1 MEGPAPRPRGLRG
14 LVQRLGPRL
23 TALAVVDLV
32 LVLGA
37 VTVAGLVL
45 TGGLDRTAGSG
56 QSSQSP
62 GPSGTAALEEGV
74 SSPTIPATAAKPPA
88 GALTLTEFAAPSRN
102 IVCRIRPDSATCTIA
117 SFAYPTPPVTS
128 ASAPASSSSSTSAPS
143 SSPTACTDGTV
154 GHLFVVTKDG
164 VQIPCLPGPAPAAAP
179 AGIPVLAYGTATSVN
194 GFTCSSDPSGIL
206 CRHDESGHGFKI
218 ARAGFGTL

>member
-23 TALAVVDLV
+23 TALAVVDVV

-45 TGGLDRTAGSG
+45 IGGLGRTSGSD

-102 IVCRIRPDSATCTIA
+102 IVCRIMPDSATCTIA
-117 SFAYPTPPVTS
+117 SFAYPTPPATS
-128 ASAPASSSSSTSAPS
+128 ASASSSTPTSS
-143 SSPTACTDGTV
+143 SSPTACSGGTV

-164 VQIPCLPGPAPAAAP
+164 VQIPCLPGRPPAVAP
-179 AGIPVLAYGTATSVN
+179 AGATVLAYGTATSVN

-206 CRHDESGHGFKI
+206 CRHDASGHGFTL

>member
-1 MEGPAPRPRGLRG
+1 MEGAAPRDSGLRG
-14 LVQRLGPRL
+14 LVQRLGPKL

-37 VTVAGLVL
+37 VTVAGLLL
-45 TGGLDRTAGSG
+45 TGGLDRTAGSH

-74 SSPTIPATAAKPPA
+74 SSPTIAATAAKPPA
-88 GALTLTEFAAPSRN
+88 GALALTEFAAPSRN
-102 IVCRIRPDSATCTIA
+102 IVCRIMPESATCTIA
-117 SFAYPTPPVTS
+117 SFASPPPPATS
-128 ASAPASSSSSTSAPS
+128 ASPSSSTPS
-143 SSPTACTDGTV
+143 SSPAACPGGTV

-179 AGIPVLAYGTATSVN
+179 ASIPVLAYGTATSVN

-206 CRHDESGHGFKI
+206 CRHDASGHGFKI

>member
-1 MEGPAPRPRGLRG
+1 MEGAAPRQRGLRG
-14 LVQRLGPRL
+14 LVERLGPRL

-37 VTVAGLVL
+37 VTVAGLLL
-45 TGGLDRTAGSG
+45 TGGLDRTAGSH

-74 SSPTIPATAAKPPA
+74 SSPTIPAIAGKPPA

-102 IVCRIRPDSATCTIA
+102 IVCRIMPDSATCTIA

-128 ASAPASSSSSTSAPS
+128 ASASPSSSSP
-143 SSPTACTDGTV
+143 SSPTACTGGTV

-179 AGIPVLAYGTATSVN
+179 ASIPVLAYGTATSVN

>member
-1 MEGPAPRPRGLRG
+1 MEGAAPRERGLRG
-14 LVQRLGPRL
+14 LVQRLGPKL

-37 VTVAGLVL
+37 VSVAGLVL
-45 TGGLDRTAGSG
+45 TGGLGRTAGSD

-102 IVCRIRPDSATCTIA
+102 IVCRIMPDSATCTIA

-128 ASAPASSSSSTSAPS
+128 ASASSSTSTSS
-143 SSPTACTDGTV
+143 SSPTACTGGTV
-154 GHLFVVTKDG
+154 GHLFVV
-164 VQIPCLPGPAPAAAP
+164 P
-179 AGIPVLAYGTATSVN
+179 
-194 GFTCSSDPSGIL
+194 
-206 CRHDESGHGFKI
+206 
-218 ARAGFGTL
+218 

>member
-1 MEGPAPRPRGLRG
+1 MEGAAPRERGLRG
-14 LVQRLGPRL
+14 LVQRLGPKL

-32 LVLGA
+32 LVLGV
-37 VTVAGLVL
+37 VTVAGLLL
-45 TGGLDRTAGSG
+45 TGGLDRTAGSH

-74 SSPTIPATAAKPPA
+74 SSPTIAATAAKPPA
-88 GALTLTEFAAPSRN
+88 GALALTEFAAPSRN
-102 IVCRIRPDSATCTIA
+102 IVCRIMPESATCTIA
-117 SFAYPTPPVTS
+117 SFAYPTPPATS
-128 ASAPASSSSSTSAPS
+128 ASPSSSTPS
-143 SSPTACTDGTV
+143 SSPAACSGGTV

-179 AGIPVLAYGTATSVN
+179 ASIPVLAYGTATSVN

-206 CRHDESGHGFKI
+206 CRHDASGHGFKI

>member
-45 TGGLDRTAGSG
+45 TGGLGRTAGSD

-102 IVCRIRPDSATCTIA
+102 IVCRIGPDSATCTIA

-128 ASAPASSSSSTSAPS
+128 ASASSSTSTSS
-143 SSPTACTDGTV
+143 SSPTACTGGTV

-179 AGIPVLAYGTATSVN
+179 AGMPVLAYGTATSVN

>member
-1 MEGPAPRPRGLRG
+1 MEGAAPRERGLRG
-14 LVQRLGPRL
+14 LVERLGPRL

-37 VTVAGLVL
+37 MSVAGLVL
-45 TGGLDRTAGSG
+45 TGGLGRTAGSD

-102 IVCRIRPDSATCTIA
+102 IVCRIMPESATCTIA
-117 SFAYPTPPVTS
+117 SFAYPTPPATS
-128 ASAPASSSSSTSAPS
+128 ASASASPSSSTPS
-143 SSPTACTDGTV
+143 SSPAACSGGTV

-179 AGIPVLAYGTATSVN
+179 ASIPVLAYGTATSVN

>member
-1 MEGPAPRPRGLRG
+1 MEGNAPRERGLRG

-37 VTVAGLVL
+37 VIVAGLLL
-45 TGGLDRTAGSG
+45 TGGLDRTAGSD
-56 QSSQSP
+56 QSNQSP

-74 SSPTIPATAAKPPA
+74 SSPTIPAIAGKPSA
-88 GALTLTEFAAPSRN
+88 GALSLTEFAAPSRN
-102 IVCRIRPDSATCTIA
+102 IVCRIMPDSATCTIA

-128 ASAPASSSSSTSAPS
+128 ASASSSTSVPS
-143 SSPTACTDGTV
+143 SSPAACTGGTV

-179 AGIPVLAYGTATSVN
+179 AGMPVLAYGTATSVN

>member
-1 MEGPAPRPRGLRG
+1 MEGPVPRPRGLRG

-37 VTVAGLVL
+37 VTVAGLAL
-45 TGGLDRTAGSG
+45 TGGLGRTSGSD

-102 IVCRIRPDSATCTIA
+102 IVCRIMPDSATCTIA

-128 ASAPASSSSSTSAPS
+128 ASASSSSSTSAPS
-143 SSPTACTDGTV
+143 SSPTACTGGTV

-179 AGIPVLAYGTATSVN
+179 ASIPVLAYGTATSVN